1 MTRQETL
8 EKLPLITAYANGK
21 IIQYR
26 FSPGC
31 IWEDI
36 GHPTWT
42 EPADHYRIKPEPRE
56 WTLYKPSATDNVSF
70 KINDAHTSFPVGQM
84 IRVREILD

>member
-21 IIQYR
+21 TIQYR
-26 FSPGC
+26 DVPEC
-31 IWEDI
+31 RWEDL

-42 EPADHYRIKPEPRE
+42 APADCYRVKPEPRE
-56 WTLYKPSATDNVSF
+56 WVFWSEDNDDHLYHLSHSAKSKQV
-70 KINDAHTSFPVGQM
+70 
-84 IRVREILD
+84 RVREILD